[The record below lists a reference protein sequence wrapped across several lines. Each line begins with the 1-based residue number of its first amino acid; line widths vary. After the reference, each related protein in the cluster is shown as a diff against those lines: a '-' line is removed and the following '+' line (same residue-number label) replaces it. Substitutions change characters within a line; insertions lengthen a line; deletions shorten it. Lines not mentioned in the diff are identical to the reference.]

1 MSITAQEF
9 EDIHSGYGED
19 ISVSDA
25 DGRIYDQETCR
36 CGTPLGMHL
45 TLETHRAQELE
56 RYVQERITEA
66 AGNNHTEV
74 LTRVVAQIA
83 DLDREMGDFGSVPM
97 HIHAILDQ
105 IGTEA
110 AIDAGLPYP
119 PAQIDGTTTG

>member
-25 DGRIYDQETCR
+25 DGRVYDQETCL
-36 CGTPLGMHL
+36 CGMPLGMHL
-45 TLETHRAQELE
+45 SLKTHRAQELE
-56 RYVQERITEA
+56 CYVQERITEA

-83 DLDREMGDFGSVPM
+83 DLDREMRDFDSVPM
-97 HIHAILDQ
+97 HQGQDRRHPIH
-105 IGTEA
+105 
-110 AIDAGLPYP
+110 
-119 PAQIDGTTTG
+119 